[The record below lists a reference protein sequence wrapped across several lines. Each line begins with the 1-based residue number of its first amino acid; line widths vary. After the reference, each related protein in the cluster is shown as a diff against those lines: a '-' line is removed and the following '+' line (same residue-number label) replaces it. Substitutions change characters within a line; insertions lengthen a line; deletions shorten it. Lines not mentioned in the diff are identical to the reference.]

1 MVVTAA
7 LRHSITAAAREIWEW
22 NEICYALPGWQR
34 LRQDLNNVVVVGK
47 YLQVTSQRGHVTRL
61 YCKGR
66 SHLVLQSEV
75 STHRVGGLIIKL
87 DATQSQAFRIYCEWT
102 NRCAGEAGLENSSAA
117 WTRSGTTS
125 EGDWRVVIT
134 SLEIKVELERI
145 ILSEI
150 RRESAVLETIVE
162 KPKSGSCHKLGSNLI
177 CKANS
182 WSKIGL
188 LRVA

>member
-1 MVVTAA
+1 
-7 LRHSITAAAREIWEW
+7 
-22 NEICYALPGWQR
+22 
-34 LRQDLNNVVVVGK
+34 
-47 YLQVTSQRGHVTRL
+47 
-61 YCKGR
+61 
-66 SHLVLQSEV
+66 
-75 STHRVGGLIIKL
+75 
-87 DATQSQAFRIYCEWT
+87 IYCEWT

-117 WTRSGTTS
+117 WTRSWTTS

-188 LRVA
+188 LRVAQPLSVFVRDRQLDTISLQQIRKTSGTARGKLDIWPHGNDKHGSTGRRSAGN